1 VIRAGESSGQLA
13 QLLQYGAQNAEL
25 DAQQKTKMISTLLE
39 PILIL
44 LMGLSDLAI
53 VLAVMEPILEMNSG
67 IR

>member
-1 VIRAGESSGQLA
+1 
-13 QLLQYGAQNAEL
+13 
-25 DAQQKTKMISTLLE
+25 MISTLLE

-44 LMGLSDLAI
+44 LMGVIVLAI